1 MTKEQQAIYYQE
13 AERQRQLHKQLY
25 PEWSNGDNY
34 VSAHQ
39 EVEETRRQSNAPHHS
54 VCVSR
59 VESCIRKRG
68 GEFPQS
74 PEGREVT
81 ATPSSESKDQNQP

>member
-34 VSAHQ
+34 VSAPTQ
-39 EVEETRRQSNAPHHS
+39 GDTRDNPPGHGTRPLSL
-54 VCVSR
+54 C
-59 VESCIRKRG
+59 
-68 GEFPQS
+68 F
-74 PEGREVT
+74 
-81 ATPSSESKDQNQP
+81 

>member
-34 VSAHQ
+34 VSGGHQ
-39 EVEETRRQSNAPHHS
+39 ETEEPAHAPPHP

-59 VESCIRKRG
+59 VGSSTRKR
-68 GEFPQS
+68 EEESPPS
-74 PEGREVT
+74 PEVHEVK
-81 ATPSSESKDQNQP
+81 ANHSQP